1 MSWYKVILTEEQV
14 ATGEHRNLQDQFSQ
28 IYADSGSPQG
38 VVLLADRWAFGPR
51 GRRGSYPLYF
61 SPAAV
66 SYCGPLITNYSGE
79 RCEVAY
85 STDVTFLAGERSA
98 WLM

>member
-28 IYADSGSPQG
+28 IYADSGSPKG
-38 VVLLADRWAFGPR
+38 VALLADRWAFGAQ
-51 GRRGSYPLYF
+51 GRRGTYPLYF
-61 SPAAV
+61 SPPAV
-66 SYCGPLITNYSGE
+66 QYCGQLITNYSGE
-79 RCEVAY
+79 PCEVPY
-85 STDVTFLAGERSA
+85 SSDVMFLAGERSP